1 MNEINLLRS
10 QESEKKQPQKLERM
24 LRLTSVILLSV
35 VGLSSVTLFILNA
48 TSPVSSL
55 QKEEATLLSQL
66 TAYQNQFNKYLIIQ
80 DRLKNISGILSKRTN
95 YNETINNLLEKV
107 PQNVIVGS
115 LSIDGNK
122 VQMSVSSSSLSA
134 INIFIDN
141 TVELATD
148 KKMFNR
154 LTMNGLSFD
163 VERGQYLLTLQAD
176 LL

>member
-1 MNEINLLRS
+1 MNEINLLRRG
-10 QESEKKQPQKLERM
+10 ESEIKKPQKLERI

-35 VGLSSVTLFILNA
+35 VGLSSVTLFILNT
-48 TSPVSSL
+48 TSPLSSL
-55 QKEEATLLSQL
+55 EKEESTLLSQL

-80 DRLKNISGILSKRTN
+80 DRLKNISGILSKRTS
-95 YNETINNLLEKV
+95 YTVKINTLLQKV
-107 PQNVIVGS
+107 PQNVVVGS
-115 LSIDGNK
+115 LSIDGNN
-122 VQMSVSSSSLSA
+122 VQMSVSSNSLSA

-148 KKMFNR
+148 KKMFKR